1 MFKQL
6 QIFYNLAYI
15 NIIYYSAKIT
25 NNQQIAQ
32 IKNAKLVSIVSFE
45 KQKLKQIVNIKLSL
59 INDDKL
65 NTNNIG
71 SISNMGDISIDTDKK

>member
-6 QIFYNLAYI
+6 LIFYNLAYI

-71 SISNMGDISIDTDKK
+71 SISNMGDISTDTDKK